1 MLMTMEMAILILALA
16 AVASVFVPTLLTGAS
31 PLPTSGPVSDA
42 MLELLPDRIEGP
54 IYELGSGWGGLARA
68 LARRYPGAPVRG
80 FEVSVLPWAWSR
92 LWRLLGGPANLTVAL
107 ANFHGADLSDAA
119 LVVCYLPGPAM
130 EKLRPKLEA
139 ELPEGALVLSNT
151 FALAGWRAAREKTVP
166 DIHQSRVYLYRKGE

>member
-1 MLMTMEMAILILALA
+1 MKMEIAILILALA
-16 AVASVFVPTLLTGAS
+16 AVASVFVPTLITGAS
-31 PLPTSGPVSDA
+31 PLPTSRPVREA
-42 MLELLPDRIEGP
+42 MLGLLPDHMVGP

-80 FEVSVLPWAWSR
+80 FEVSLLPWAWSR
-92 LWRLLGGPANLTVAL
+92 LRHLLGGPPNLTFAL

-139 ELPEGALVLSNT
+139 ELPHGVLVLSNT
-151 FALAGWRAAREKTVP
+151 FALLGWRAVEEKTVP
-166 DIHQSRVYLYRKGE
+166 DIHRSRVYLYRKGE

>member
-1 MLMTMEMAILILALA
+1 MKMEIAILILALA
-16 AVASVFVPTLLTGAS
+16 AVASVFVPTLITGAS
-31 PLPTSGPVSDA
+31 PLPTSRPVREA
-42 MLELLPDRIEGP
+42 MLGLLPDHMVGP

-80 FEVSVLPWAWSR
+80 FEVSLLPWAWSR
-92 LWRLLGGPANLTVAL
+92 LRHLLGGPPNLTFAL

-139 ELPEGALVLSNT
+139 ELPNGVLVLSNT
-151 FALAGWRAAREKTVP
+151 FALLGWRAVEEKTVP
-166 DIHQSRVYLYRKGE
+166 DIHRSRVYLYRKGE